1 VLKLRW
7 MACWFELW
15 VLRLGCGVVGG
26 VSCKVDNEMESLG
39 VINLNVSST
48 Y

>member
-1 VLKLRW
+1 

-15 VLRLGCGVVGG
+15 VLRLGCGVVGGVVGG